1 MTQPTTPNATT
12 GKSIYLD
19 GFVLED
25 VNDIAGKEI
34 YVPGNNFTKILCPLP
49 HNFTNY
55 QPVVEGK
62 DYVKQHEV
70 CTSYNN
76 TNEWIP
82 ISKILYGSY
91 NPQSRR
97 IIALPIQNDNKE
109 GEKDI
114 KTDWLEKK
122 KLFDEIE
129 QRLINKVTSMDDIE
143 LLDIFNEWMNLR
155 NGLNTNWI
163 EYIKQKLNNI
173 TNK

>member
-1 MTQPTTPNATT
+1 MTQPTTPNATP

-19 GFVLED
+19 GMIYED
-25 VNDIAGKEI
+25 IDDAFMPLIIGWMAYLKGSPKVNK
-34 YVPGNNFTKILCPLP
+34 YLCPPP

-55 QPVVEGK
+55 QDVTGL
-62 DYVKQHEV
+62 YVKQWQWLRRDIWSE
-70 CTSYNN
+70 CTEEQYN
-76 TNEWIP
+76 TYSP
-82 ISKILYGSY
+82 T
-91 NPQSRR
+91 SRR

-109 GEKDI
+109 GGKDI